1 MPLSRDSVPNL
12 NSLMVTLSQIAME
25 IDDAIIELET
35 YDAFSDDDIQVIDW
49 YRSQLERLKDLI
61 EPLVRRFEIDFQ
73 EEISGE

>member
-1 MPLSRDSVPNL
+1 
-12 NSLMVTLSQIAME
+12 MVTLSQIAME

>member
-61 EPLVRRFEIDFQ
+61 EPLVRRFEIDFE
-73 EEISGE
+73 EEITEE

>member
-1 MPLSRDSVPNL
+1 
-12 NSLMVTLSQIAME
+12 MVTLSQIAME

-61 EPLVRRFEIDFQ
+61 EPLVRRFEIDFE
-73 EEISGE
+73 EEITEE

>member
-35 YDAFSDDDIQVIDW
+35 YDAFSDDELEVIDW
-49 YRSQLERLKDLI
+49 YRSQLERIKDLI

-73 EEISGE
+73 EEISRE